1 MGSLVIPEN
10 FHHIL
15 RLLNTNVDG
24 KTKIVFALT
33 SIRGLG
39 RRYATLVCKKA
50 DVPLT
55 KRAGELNDAEIERIV
70 TIMQNPRQYKI
81 PDYFLNRQKDIKDG
95 KYSQLLANNLDNK
108 LREDIERMRK
118 MRIHRGLRHWW
129 GIRVRGQ
136 HTKTTGRRGRTVGI
150 AGKK

>member
-24 KTKIVFALT
+24 RTKIVFALT

-50 DVPLT
+50 DVPLR

-81 PDYFLNRQKDIKDG
+81 PDYFLNRQKDIKDEVFVTG
-95 KYSQLLANNLDNK
+95 GASVSVVSTPRLLVAADALLVSLARNK
-108 LREDIERMRK
+108 FFCWYIDWFRAI
-118 MRIHRGLRHWW
+118 
-129 GIRVRGQ
+129 
-136 HTKTTGRRGRTVGI
+136 
-150 AGKK
+150 